1 MLDSIRTLV
10 DIPATDALL
19 LRHEART
26 AARSRR
32 LLMQQARERAK
43 ACMAE
48 AQQEADIVRAN
59 AFQDGYSQG
68 VLQAAAD
75 VSGLLLRS
83 QRMASAL
90 QAELAQA
97 ARSLLGDMLM
107 DERLLDALLQRWQDG
122 WVGQGR
128 EPLQIIL
135 PLRCKAQQVALKSKL
150 KGLGIE
156 RVDIRFHAQERY
168 LFRLADQ
175 VVELDIGATQER
187 LSPRLIAQ
195 LKQLPE
201 SVRQL
206 DEASKSLFLKW
217 AADLNKEGYSAI
229 HVAESENCNEH

>member
-10 DIPATDALL
+10 DIPAADALL
-19 LRHEART
+19 LRHEERT

-43 ACMAE
+43 SCMAE
-48 AQQEADIVRAN
+48 AQQEADRVRAN

-75 VSGLLLRS
+75 LSGLLLQSR
-83 QRMASAL
+83 RMASAL

-97 ARSLLGDMLM
+97 ARSMLGDVLM
-107 DERLLDALLQRWQDG
+107 DERLLDALLQRWQDEWAG
-122 WVGQGR
+122 KGR
-128 EPLQIIL
+128 EPLQISL
-135 PLRCKAQQVALKSKL
+135 PLRCKAQRVALESKL
-150 KGLGIE
+150 KGMGIE

-206 DEASKSLFLKW
+206 DEASKRVFVRW
-217 AADLNKEGYSAI
+217 AAELNKEGDCPDQVS
-229 HVAESENCNEH
+229 ESENSDEH

>member
-1 MLDSIRTLV
+1 MLESIRTLV
-10 DIPATDALL
+10 DVPATDALL
-19 LRHEART
+19 LRHEER
-26 AARSRR
+26 AAERDRR

-43 ACMAE
+43 SCMAQ

-68 VLQAAAD
+68 VLQVAAD
-75 VSGLLLRS
+75 ISGLLLRS
-83 QRMASAL
+83 RLMASAL
-90 QAELAQA
+90 QAELVQA
-97 ARSLLGDMLM
+97 ARSLLGGVLM
-107 DERLLDALLQRWQDG
+107 EDRLLDELLQRWQDG
-122 WVGQGR
+122 WVDRGR

-150 KGLGIE
+150 QGLGVE
-156 RVDIRFHAQERY
+156 RVDIQFHDQERF

-187 LSPRLIAQ
+187 LSPRLMAQ

-206 DEASKSLFLKW
+206 DEASRRLFISW
-217 AADLNKEGYSAI
+217 AAELNKEG
-229 HVAESENCNEH
+229 ESPNHSFESGNSDDH

>member
-1 MLDSIRTLV
+1 MLESIRTLV
-10 DIPATDALL
+10 DIPQTDALL
-19 LRHEART
+19 LRHEERT
-26 AARSRR
+26 AARNRR

-43 ACMAE
+43 ACLAE
-48 AQQEADIVRAN
+48 AQQEADMVRAN
-59 AFQDGYSQG
+59 AFQDGYAQG
-68 VLQAAAD
+68 VLQAAVD

-83 QRMASAL
+83 RLMASAL

-97 ARSLLGDMLM
+97 ARSLLGDVLK

-122 WVGQGR
+122 WIGQGR

-135 PLRCKAQQVALKSKL
+135 PLRCKAQQMALKSKL
-150 KGLGIE
+150 TGLGIE

-175 VVELDIGATQER
+175 VIELDIGATQER

-206 DEASKSLFLKW
+206 DEASRRFIVNW
-217 AADLNKEGYSAI
+217 AADLNREGDSAN
-229 HVAESENCNEH
+229 HVSESDDSDEH

>member
-1 MLDSIRTLV
+1 MLESIRTLD
-10 DIPATDALL
+10 DIPATDAIL
-19 LRHEART
+19 LRHEERS
-26 AARSRR
+26 AARDRR
-32 LLMQQARERAK
+32 LLMQQVRERAK
-43 ACMAE
+43 ACVAE
-48 AQQEADIVRAN
+48 AQQEVDMVRAN

-68 VLQAAAD
+68 MLQAAAD
-75 VSGLLLRS
+75 LSGLLLQSRL
-83 QRMASAL
+83 MASAL

-97 ARSLLGDMLM
+97 ARSLLGDFLK
-107 DERLLDALLQRWQDG
+107 DEQLLDALMQRWQEG

-135 PLRCKAQQVALKSKL
+135 PLRCKAQQVALRSKL
-150 KGLGIE
+150 MGLGVE

-206 DEASKSLFLKW
+206 DEASKSVFVSW
-217 AADLNKEGYSAI
+217 AAELNKEG
-229 HVAESENCNEH
+229 ESPKHIFESGKSDDH

>member
-1 MLDSIRTLV
+1 MLESIRTLA
-10 DIPATDALL
+10 DIPSTDALL
-19 LRHEART
+19 LRHEERT
-26 AARSRR
+26 AARNRR

-48 AQQEADIVRAN
+48 AQQEADMVRAN

-75 VSGLLLRS
+75 LSGLLLQSRL
-83 QRMASAL
+83 MASAL

-97 ARSLLGDMLM
+97 ARSLLGDLLM
-107 DERLLDALLQRWQDG
+107 DERLLDALLQRWQEG

-128 EPLQIIL
+128 GPLQILL
-135 PLRCKAQQVALKSKL
+135 PLRCKAQQVALRSKL
-150 KGLGIE
+150 MGLGVE

-206 DEASKSLFLKW
+206 DEASKSLFKSW
-217 AADLNKEGYSAI
+217 AGELSKEGNSAI
-229 HVAESENCNEH
+229 HFSKSNNSDEH

>member
-19 LRHEART
+19 LRHEERT

-43 ACMAE
+43 SCMAD
-48 AQQEADIVRAN
+48 AQQEADVVRAN
-59 AFQDGYSQG
+59 AFQEGYSQG
-68 VLQAAAD
+68 VLQVAAD
-75 VSGLLLRS
+75 LSGLLLQSRL
-83 QRMASAL
+83 MAGAL

-97 ARSLLGDMLM
+97 ARSMLGDVLM
-107 DERLLDALLQRWQDG
+107 DERLLDALLQRWQDEWAG
-122 WVGQGR
+122 KGR

-135 PLRCKAQQVALKSKL
+135 PLRCKAQRVALESQL
-150 KGLGIE
+150 RGRGIE

-206 DEASKSLFLKW
+206 DEASKRVFIEW
-217 AADLNKEGYSAI
+217 AGEVNKEGNSAI
-229 HVAESENCNEH
+229 HFSKSDNSDEH

>member
-1 MLDSIRTLV
+1 MLESIRTLA
-10 DIPATDALL
+10 DIPSTDALL
-19 LRHEART
+19 LRHEERT
-26 AARSRR
+26 AARNRR

-48 AQQEADIVRAN
+48 AQQEADSVRAN

-75 VSGLLLRS
+75 VSGLLLQSRV
-83 QRMASAL
+83 MASAL
-90 QAELAQA
+90 QAELVQA
-97 ARSLLGDMLM
+97 ARSLLGDLLM
-107 DERLLDALLQRWQDG
+107 DDRLLDALLQRWHSG
-122 WVGQGR
+122 WVDQGR
-128 EPLQIIL
+128 EPLQIML
-135 PLRCKAQQVALKSKL
+135 PLRCKAGQMALNTRL
-150 KGLGIE
+150 KGLGVE

-175 VVELDIGATQER
+175 VVELDIGASQER

-206 DEASKSLFLKW
+206 DEASKNVFVNW
-217 AADLNKEGYSAI
+217 AADLNKEGYSAMNI
-229 HVAESENCNEH
+229 SKSDNSDEH

>member
-1 MLDSIRTLV
+1 MLESIRTLV
-10 DIPATDALL
+10 DIPAADALL
-19 LRHEART
+19 LRHEERA
-26 AARSRR
+26 AARDRR

-43 ACMAE
+43 ACVAE
-48 AQQEADIVRAN
+48 AQQEADQVRAS

-75 VSGLLLRS
+75 LSALLLRS
-83 QRMASAL
+83 RLMASAL

-97 ARSLLGDMLM
+97 ARSLLGDLLM
-107 DERLLDALLQRWQDG
+107 DEQLLDALLQRWQDS
-122 WVGQGR
+122 WAGQGQ
-128 EPLQIIL
+128 EPLQILL
-135 PLRCKAQQVALKSKL
+135 PLRCKARQVALKSTL
-150 KGLGIE
+150 KDLAVE
-156 RVDIRFHAQERY
+156 CVDIRFHAQERY

-206 DEASKSLFLKW
+206 DESSRSLFISW
-217 AADLNKEGYSAI
+217 AAALDKEGSSPL
-229 HVAESENCNEH
+229 HVSELDNGNDH